1 MNKAEAKNLLG
12 QIKKAQQS
20 KTAFMQSSTPKTDAL
35 MRSEVNQDAM
45 KTLAKTLL
53 IAAGGGAALRGLSGI
68 RNLLKS
74 DAEPLPSRTVD
85 MPVMYAKPQE
95 KEAYSKRSV
104 PYYIPGMMLGAPLAA
119 YGGLKAI
126 DAVLDKQRRHKSDDE
141 LDMAKKDY
149 EQALLDSY
157 KSGND
162 KSTDELL
169 DTVFATYNKSANM
182 RDWVDTA
189 KGLGLTYA
197 LASAPLGYM
206 VVNSAMKKNSKRRL
220 LEKAMRE
227 RARLQAARQ
236 PAELYAIP
244 QPIEVAD
251 EEAES

>member
-1 MNKAEAKNLLG
+1 MNKSDAKNLLG
-12 QIKKAQQS
+12 QIKKAQQD
-20 KTAFMQSSTPKTDAL
+20 KAAFMQSSTPKTDAL
-35 MRSEVNQDAM
+35 MKSEVNRDAM

-53 IAAGGGAALRGLSGI
+53 IAAGGGAALRGFSGL
-68 RNLLKS
+68 RNLLTS
-74 DAEPLPSRTVD
+74 DAEPIPSRTVD
-85 MPVMYAKPQE
+85 MPVMYAKPRE

-104 PYYIPGMMLGAPLAA
+104 PYYIPGMPLGAPLAA
-119 YGGLKAI
+119 YGGWKGI
-126 DAVLDKQRRHKSDDE
+126 DALMDKQRRHKSDDE
-141 LDMAKKDY
+141 LEMAKKDY

-157 KSGND
+157 KEGSD

-169 DTVFATYNKSANM
+169 DTVFKQYSKTANV

-206 VVNSAMKKNSKRRL
+206 VVNNAMKKSSKRRL

-244 QPIEVAD
+244 QPKEIAE